1 MTKRISI
8 VTAFLVVATL
18 VGCAHMSNVLNN
30 VKIGM
35 NRFEAI
41 SSVKEYP
48 RSYVQ
53 GSTEFILYRFGVTFF
68 SLYSDNPWTI
78 YFVKLEDGK
87 VVDKGVVGW
96 AERRA
101 LRRIDPEFDIRK
113 LEAR

>member
-1 MTKRISI
+1 MKKRLSI
-8 VTAFLVVATL
+8 VTAILAAVTL
-18 VGCAHMSNVLNN
+18 IACAHTSNVLND

-35 NRFEAI
+35 NRVEAI
-41 SSVKEYP
+41 KSVGNKP
-48 RSYVQ
+48 LSYVQ
-53 GSTEFILYRFGVTFF
+53 GSTEFILYRVGASFS

-78 YFVKLEDGK
+78 FFVKLEDGK

-101 LRRIDPEFDIRK
+101 LKRIDPDFDISK